1 MTAPRRSGRSIAINA
16 ILTVLALGLLAW
28 TVRRN
33 GPKLREVWSRSPDW
47 RLFAAALLVYVVALL
62 VTFFRWFT
70 LVKALG
76 LPFRIQDAFR
86 LGFIGNVFNLVIP
99 GAVGGDVI
107 KAAFLCREQEHKTQ
121 AVASM
126 VIDRALGLLG
136 LFALASAIGAFEWA
150 GASPYVRRVIAFAW
164 VMVVCGVIG
173 LCVLFSPALFRPLL
187 TRLNPQGKLAK
198 GLSELIAMASA
209 YRDRLGV
216 IAIGLALAMS
226 GHALFVLAFTLA
238 NRGLFGSEAP
248 GLASHFVVVPLI
260 LFSMAIPMPFGALGV
275 SEQFSQTLFA
285 DLLGFSGGA
294 IAMLGFRVVMYAGG
308 LVSVLVYLANLSQV
322 RSLRAVD
329 VPDVPGG

>member
-1 MTAPRRSGRSIAINA
+1 MTASRRSIRSIAINA
-16 ILTVLALGLLAW
+16 VLTVLALGLLAW
-28 TVRRN
+28 TVWWN

-47 RLFAAALLVYVVALL
+47 RLFAAALLVYVCALL
-62 VTFFRWFT
+62 VTFFRWYT

-99 GAVGGDVI
+99 GAVGGDVV

-136 LFALASAIGAFEWA
+136 LFALAGAIGAFEW
-150 GASPYVRRVIAFAW
+150 GGGSPYLRRGIAFAW
-164 VMVVCGVIG
+164 LMVVCGVIG
-173 LCVLFSPALFRPLL
+173 LAVLFSPALFRPLL
-187 TRLNPQGKLAK
+187 ARLNPAGKLAK
-198 GLSELIAMASA
+198 GLSELIALASV

-216 IAIGLALAMS
+216 IAAGLGLAML
-226 GHALFVLAFTLA
+226 GHALYVLAFYLA

-248 GLASHFVVVPLI
+248 GLASHLVVVPLI
-260 LFSMAIPMPFGALGV
+260 LFSTAIPTPFGALGV
-275 SEQFSQTLFA
+275 SEQISQKLFA
-285 DLLGFSGGA
+285 EILGFSGGA

-322 RSLRAVD
+322 RSLREVD
-329 VPDVPGG
+329 MPEREGG

>member
-16 ILTVLALGLLAW
+16 ILTVLALALLAW
-28 TVRRN
+28 TVWRN
-33 GPKLREVWSRSPDW
+33 GPKLREVWSKSPDW
-47 RLFAAALLVYVVALL
+47 RMFAAALLVYVSALL

-76 LPFRIQDAFR
+76 LPFRIQDALR

-136 LFALASAIGAFEWA
+136 LFALAGAIGASEWG

-173 LCVLFSPALFRPLL
+173 LSVLFSPALFRPLL
-187 TRLNPQGKLAK
+187 SRMNPSGKFAK
-198 GLSELIAMASA
+198 ALSELIAMASA
-209 YRDRLGV
+209 YRERLGV
-216 IAIGLALAMS
+216 IAVGLGLAML
-226 GHALFVLAFTLA
+226 GHALYVLAFYLA
-238 NRGLFGSEAP
+238 NRGLFGPEAP
-248 GLASHFVVVPLI
+248 SLASHLVVVPLI
-260 LFSMAIPMPFGALGV
+260 LFSTAIPMPFGALGV
-275 SEQFSQTLFA
+275 SEQVSQTLFA
-285 DLLGFSGGA
+285 EILGFSGGA
-294 IAMLGFRVVMYAGG
+294 IAMLGFRVVMYAAG

-322 RSLRAVD
+322 RSLRAVES
-329 VPDVPGG
+329 PEPSGG